1 MYLQEMKEVCAVEL
15 DEHMLTKHAA
25 KKDTL

>member
-1 MYLQEMKEVCAVEL
+1 MYLQAMKEVCAVEL
-15 DEHMLTKHAA
+15 DEHMLMKHAA